1 MNSNRKKRIRIVPLS
16 VSPHIKCLHKCH
28 QNSKNC
34 IWVSPVRLMR
44 LPVWVK
50 TKACNGAF
58 WVLGCWFCL
67 TIHQR
72 QLSRV
77 SETKNFVSNFRVWS
91 WSLSHDWTICH
102 VRSAQITKD
111 LYIYIYTSIYI
122 YMSRETLQYICM
134 YIYIYTYAKMKK
146 VHTEKNTI
154 PFVLKSSVC
163 WASTSVFS

>member
-16 VSPHIKCLHKCH
+16 VSPHVNCLHKCH
-28 QNSKNC
+28 QISKNC
-34 IWVSPVRLMR
+34 IWVSPIHLMR

-50 TKACNGAF
+50 TKTCNGAF

-77 SETKNFVSNFRVWS
+77 SETKNFVSNLRVWS

-111 LYIYIYTSIYI
+111 LYIYLSIYLYI
-122 YMSRETLQYICM
+122 YRERLYNTYVYICIN
-134 YIYIYTYAKMKK
+134 IYIYAKMKK
-146 VHTEKNTI
+146 VNTEKNTI
-154 PFVLKSSVC
+154 HFVLKSSVC
-163 WASTSVFS
+163 CINICL